1 MTETSLYFI
10 VSILLLIRMVIL
22 EKKISSEIGLPDELA
37 NQIYKNIMNM
47 YDIHRIQDTR
57 INNIEKVLNIEHA
70 PIAEQTIK

>member
-10 VSILLLIRMVIL
+10 VSILLLIRMIII
-22 EKKISSEIGLPDELA
+22 EKKISS
-37 NQIYKNIMNM
+37 MNKLSEEM
-47 YDIHRIQDTR
+47 AKYIILMDTIHQIQDTR